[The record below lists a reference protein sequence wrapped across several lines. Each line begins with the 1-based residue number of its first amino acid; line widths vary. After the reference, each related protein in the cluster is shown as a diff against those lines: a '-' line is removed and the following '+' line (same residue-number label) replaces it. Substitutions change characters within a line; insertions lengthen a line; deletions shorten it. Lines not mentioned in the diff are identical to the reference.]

1 MRFEERVMDLCARA
15 IAAEDEVQAQSI
27 LGELRGLL
35 HRRIEELRNTLAIV
49 SAAAAEVET
58 PDQAKNSPG

>member
-27 LGELRGLL
+27 LGELRRLL

-49 SAAAAEVET
+49 SAAAAEVER
-58 PDQAKNSPG
+58 PVQAEDSQR

>member
-1 MRFEERVMDLCARA
+1 MRFEERVMDLYARA

>member
-58 PDQAKNSPG
+58 PGQAKTSQR

>member
-15 IAAEDEVQAQSI
+15 IAAEDEVQTQSM

-49 SAAAAEVET
+49 SAAAAEVE
-58 PDQAKNSPG
+58 APGRAEDSRG